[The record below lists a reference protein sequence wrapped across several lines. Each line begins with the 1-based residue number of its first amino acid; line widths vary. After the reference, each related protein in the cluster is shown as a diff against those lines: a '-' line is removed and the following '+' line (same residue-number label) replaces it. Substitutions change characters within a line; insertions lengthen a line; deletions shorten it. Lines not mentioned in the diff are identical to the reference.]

1 MIVEYTDEFARS
13 IRTVRDGKVR
23 LRIKKMV
30 DKRIA
35 DPNYNA
41 PPPRYDLQ
49 GKRSLRL
56 PPICIIYEIDGDRL
70 ILHAFKNRATVYR

>member
-13 IRTVRDGKVR
+13 IRIVRDGKVR

-30 DKRIA
+30 DKLIA
-35 DPNYNA
+35 DPHCGR
-41 PPPRYDLQ
+41 PLRYDLQ

-56 PPICIIYEIDGDRL
+56 PPFRIIYEIDGDRL
-70 ILHAFKNRATVYR
+70 VLHTFENRDMVYR